1 MSQASKTTCGEMVKR
16 IDRMDLEARVLA
28 ED

>member
-1 MSQASKTTCGEMVKR
+1 MSKSSKTRYGEMVKR

-28 ED
+28 KD